1 MSMKNPLT
9 LKKSFE
15 EPPMERMVGGP
26 KTRRRS
32 RFLTRFLPG
41 WAQRAVANLEPEVA
55 EDEDSKDE
63 AWR

>member
-1 MSMKNPLT
+1 MSLKNPLS

-32 RFLTRFLPG
+32 RFLTRLLPG
-41 WAQRAVANLEPEVA
+41 WARRAGTNLEPEATDDEDA
-55 EDEDSKDE
+55 EDEE
-63 AWR
+63 WR

>member
-1 MSMKNPLT
+1 MSLNNPLT

-41 WAQRAVANLEPEVA
+41 WARRAVADLEPEASEDA
-55 EDEDSKDE
+55 ENEDKE
-63 AWR
+63 WR